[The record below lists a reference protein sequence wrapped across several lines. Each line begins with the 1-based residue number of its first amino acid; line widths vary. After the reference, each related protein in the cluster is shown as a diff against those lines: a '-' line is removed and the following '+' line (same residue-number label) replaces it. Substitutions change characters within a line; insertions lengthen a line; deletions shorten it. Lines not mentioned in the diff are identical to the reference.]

1 MNTGNYDIKK
11 LHAFIAAN
19 LSGVSANVFQTNRPI
34 ASEQMQDF
42 VVVALPANLADKIGC
57 GSTMCRISLYAR
69 DIAGKWEN
77 LPRLSEMQQALYS
90 VLPMS
95 NGSYTVSRPVYHA
108 GGSDSLGF
116 HVGHVTLNVLIK

>member
-11 LHAFIAAN
+11 LHAFIADN

-57 GSTMCRISLYAR
+57 GNTMCRISLYAR

-95 NGSYTVSRPVYHA
+95 DGSYTVSRPVYHE